1 MVVSDLDLE
10 SIAITP
16 RKAYAPLVIDADA
29 VLTHAATFELLE
41 TVAGWLCQVR
51 ERTGSV
57 DDEKLSCC
65 GAKDRWRKMPRSLAA
80 EDRLSILVREG
91 LDHRGE

>member
-10 SIAITP
+10 SIAMTP
-16 RKAYAPLVIDADA
+16 REAYAPLVIDTDA
-29 VLTHAATFELLE
+29 VLAEPLE